1 MDEVNKV
8 SQNNYKEIQREEIGD
23 GELKGKRRQ
32 RISVPP
38 PSVYIATAKKGGGVN
53 PQIITFHDPKAPIA
67 EQYRIM
73 RTNIQRLT
81 PENPP
86 RAIAITSALH
96 QEGKTTTAVNLAVV
110 MAQDLN
116 KKILLC
122 DCDLRKPIIHK
133 LMGLDSNRGIVDV
146 LLNDIDIDS
155 VLQSGKVE
163 NLTILPCGRKPH
175 NPAELLGSPKM
186 KELLSKLRTRFDY
199 IIVDCPPIL
208 AITDA
213 GIISTLVDGV
223 IFVVQS
229 WRTQREAVLRSQSL
243 LLSAQAKILGFILTN
258 VEHFGPKYLY
268 HYGYGYQYGNY
279 HYAEDN

>member
-1 MDEVNKV
+1 MDELNNG
-8 SQNNYKEIQREEIGD
+8 SQNNHKEIQD
-23 GELKGKRRQ
+23 GELKVKRRQ
-32 RISVPP
+32 RVSVPP
-38 PSVYIATAKKGGGVN
+38 PSVYIATAKKGGGIN
-53 PQIITFHDPKAPIA
+53 PQVVTFHDPKAPIA
-67 EQYRIM
+67 EQYRIL

-86 RAIAITSALH
+86 RVIAITSALH

-122 DCDLRKPIIHK
+122 DCDLRKPMIHK
-133 LMGLDSNRGIVDV
+133 VMGLDSKRGIADV
-146 LLNDIDIDS
+146 LLSDIDIDS

-175 NPAELLGSPKM
+175 NPAELLGSHKM
-186 KELLSKLRTRFDY
+186 KELLSKLRTQFDY
-199 IIVDCPPIL
+199 ILIDCPPIL

-213 GIISTLVDGV
+213 GVVSSLVDGV
-223 IFVVQS
+223 IFTIQA

-243 LLSAQAKILGFILTN
+243 LLSAHAKILGFILTN
-258 VEHFGPKYLY
+258 MEHFGPKYLY

-279 HYAEDN
+279 HYA